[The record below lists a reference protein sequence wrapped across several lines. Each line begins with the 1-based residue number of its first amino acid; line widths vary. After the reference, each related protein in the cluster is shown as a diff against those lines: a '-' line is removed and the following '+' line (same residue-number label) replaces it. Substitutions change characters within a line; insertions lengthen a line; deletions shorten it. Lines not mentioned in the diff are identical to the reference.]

1 MGGLFSRYMGIV
13 MTAVGLLL
21 IILGVISGET
31 DEVFRKAATICL
43 ECIGL
48 R

>member
-1 MGGLFSRYMGIV
+1 MKGLFSRYIGIVLTAAGLLLVIMGIV
-13 MTAVGLLL
+13 
-21 IILGVISGET
+21 SGET
-31 DEVFRKAATICL
+31 DEVLRKATTICL

>member
-1 MGGLFSRYMGIV
+1 MKDLFSSYIGIV
-13 MTAVGLLL
+13 IAVAGLLMF
-21 IILGVISGET
+21 IFGIISGET
-31 DEVFRKAATICL
+31 DEVLRKATTICL